1 MQYRFSEL
9 IEKYKTQAQFDKW
22 VEARKKE
29 IKELAYEN
37 RNIIDKRQLE
47 HELDCFDSVKKVWK
61 PMKALRKKSE
71 DYDAV
76 FAIDKKGYSRFVV
89 YFPITEKE
97 LDKAIE
103 YRQERI
109 KELGKWGSACIS
121 GDEAVW
127 SVTHERIYKVFDFTR
142 PIFNMQGFEKY
153 GSNLVRKME
162 IFGFK

>member
-1 MQYRFSEL
+1 MTYRFSEL

-47 HELDCFDSVKKVWK
+47 RTIDDFDNVKNAYK
-61 PMKALRKKSE
+61 PLKSLFKKSE
-71 DYDAV
+71 DYDAT
-76 FAIDKKGYSRFVV
+76 FTIDKQGYTSFRV

-97 LDKAIE
+97 LDKAIV

-121 GDEAVW
+121 GDEAIW
-127 SVTHERIYKVFDFTR
+127 NVTHERIYKTFDFTR
-142 PIFNMQGFEKY
+142 PITNMQGFEKY